1 MTSWI
6 LDLIRST
13 TYFGLGLLTLIETV
27 FPPIPSELIIPLGGY
42 LARQGDL
49 SIWGV
54 ALASG
59 AGSTLGAVALYFLG
73 KRWGARRLHG
83 WVERH
88 GRWLTISTAELD
100 RARKWFDRHGGRAV
114 FIGRL
119 IPGLRSIVS
128 IPAGIQKMSFPAFLG
143 FTIAGSLLWSGIL
156 AAAGYA
162 LGAGY
167 EQVDRLLDP
176 LGWIVF
182 IVVVGLYI
190 WRVVH
195 HRSAGKT

>member
-13 TYFGLGLLTLIETV
+13 TYFGLGLLTLVETV

-59 AGSTLGAVALYFLG
+59 AGSTAGAVALYFLG
-73 KRWGARRLHG
+73 KRWGARKLHG
-83 WVERH
+83 WVDRH
-88 GRWLTISTAELD
+88 GRWLAVSTDELE
-100 RARKWFDRHGGRAV
+100 RARNWFDRHGGRAV

-128 IPAGIQKMSFPAFLG
+128 IPAGIQKMPFAAFLG
-143 FTIAGSLLWSGIL
+143 FTVAGSLLWSGLL
-156 AAAGYA
+156 AGAGYA

-167 EQVDRLLDP
+167 DQVDRLLDP

-182 IVVVGLYI
+182 VVVVGLYI
-190 WRVVH
+190 WRVVR
-195 HRSAGKT
+195 HRSVRKT